1 MGKDRGLQTGRS
13 TDILAPKR
21 LRFLDKKLLSK
32 RIRRKWR
39 EALRNSHRVKSLED
53 WWIDYD

>member
-1 MGKDRGLQTGRS
+1 MGKDRELEIGRS
-13 TDILAPKR
+13 TEILAPKR
-21 LRFLDKKLLSK
+21 LRFLDKKLINK

-53 WWIDYD
+53 WWTDYA